1 MMIIFGVI
9 SAIVAKLN
17 RLLDQLNVSSRLK
30 TVADIGAGVFVTASI
45 AHLLMMIIF
54 VVISAIVAK
63 LNRLLDQLNV
73 SSRLKTVADIGVGV
87 FVTA

>member
-1 MMIIFGVI
+1 MMIVFVVI

-30 TVADIGAGVFVTASI
+30 TVADIGVLELIYCVCSSHCLA
-45 AHLLMMIIF
+45 
-54 VVISAIVAK
+54 AIVAK

>member
-1 MMIIFGVI
+1 MIIFVVI
-9 SAIVAKLN
+9 SAIGSQTEQTLRPAQSEQSSQ
-17 RLLDQLNVSSRLK
+17 DSSRYWSWSVCYCL
-30 TVADIGAGVFVTASI
+30 

-73 SSRLKTVADIGVGV
+73 RSRLKTVADIGAGV

>member
-1 MMIIFGVI
+1 MLLLI
-9 SAIVAKLN
+9 SST
-17 RLLDQLNVSSRLK
+17 D
-30 TVADIGAGVFVTASI
+30 DDY
-45 AHLLMMIIF
+45 F

-73 SSRLKTVADIGVGV
+73 NSRLKTVADIGVGV

>member
-17 RLLDQLNVSSRLK
+17 RLLDQLNV
-30 TVADIGAGVFVTASI
+30 
-45 AHLLMMIIF
+45 
-54 VVISAIVAK
+54 
-63 LNRLLDQLNV
+63 N
-73 SSRLKTVADIGVGV
+73 SRLKTVADIGVGV